1 MKAVRTFILGIMML
15 VSTSMIAQPMNYN
28 AIRNNAR
35 FLTDRMAYTLGI
47 SNLALIDDIYRINYD
62 YIFGLNEYL
71 DDIALGY
78 RYDDYME
85 ICAERDFAL
94 RMLLGD
100 ILWNRLIGYDYFY
113 RPIVFHE
120 HRWHFGIYLH
130 DYDRGHYH
138 FGVPRYYDGYR
149 GGHFFGGMRP
159 TRGIGDRG
167 PGMANWGPRDT
178 RPGHIGAGGHHDN
191 RGGYQSNM
199 NPGNV
204 NNRGQHGGGYNNRG
218 DNRPGGM
225 NQGGANNSHRGENR
239 PGGMN
244 QGGANNSY
252 REDNRPGGMNQGG
265 ANNTYRGE
273 NRPGGMNQGGANNTY
288 RGDMR
293 DNNSSINRSQSN
305 MQSSSR
311 SSSYGSYSSSSRSSS
326 DYTPSRSSSDYSSSR
341 SSSSSYSSP
350 SRSSSDYS
358 PSRSSSSYSSP
369 TRSSSSSSSSYSS
382 PSRSSSS
389 SSSSSSSYSSSSRG
403 GGSSSMGGS
412 RGGGGSNG
420 GSRGGR
426 R

>member
-1 MKAVRTFILGIMML
+1 MIFNLKINSMKAVRTFILGIMML

-100 ILWNRLIGYDYFY
+100 VLWNRLIGYDYFY

-178 RPGHIGAGGHHDN
+178 RPGHIGAGGHQDN

-218 DNRPGGM
+218 
-225 NQGGANNSHRGENR
+225 
-239 PGGMN
+239 
-244 QGGANNSY
+244 
-252 REDNRPGGMNQGG
+252 DNRPGGMNQGG

-369 TRSSSSSSSSYSS
+369 SRSSSSSSSSYSS
-382 PSRSSSS
+382 PSRSS

>member
-1 MKAVRTFILGIMML
+1 MIFNLKINSMKAVRTFILGIMML

-100 ILWNRLIGYDYFY
+100 VLWNRLIGYDYFY

-178 RPGHIGAGGHHDN
+178 RPGHIGAGGHQDN

-218 DNRPGGM
+218 
-225 NQGGANNSHRGENR
+225 
-239 PGGMN
+239 
-244 QGGANNSY
+244 
-252 REDNRPGGMNQGG
+252 DNRPGGMNQGG

-369 TRSSSSSSSSYSS
+369 SRSSSSSSSSYSS
-382 PSRSSSS
+382 PSRSSS

>member
-100 ILWNRLIGYDYFY
+100 VLWNRLIGYDYFY

-178 RPGHIGAGGHHDN
+178 RPGHIGAGGHQDN

-225 NQGGANNSHRGENR
+225 NQGGANNTYRGE
-239 PGGMN
+239 
-244 QGGANNSY
+244 
-252 REDNRPGGMNQGG
+252 NRPGGMNQGG

-273 NRPGGMNQGGANNTY
+273 NRPGSMNQGGANNTY

-369 TRSSSSSSSSYSS
+369 SRSSSSSSSSYSS
-382 PSRSSSS
+382 PSRSS